1 MSAGTL
7 LVMFIIVSLF
17 LEHHLPLDP
26 CRRNERK
33 KRGKERKGW
42 RKKEG
47 LFRVYI
53 CTYMYI

>member
-7 LVMFIIVSLF
+7 LVLFILVSLF

-26 CRRNERK
+26 CRRDERK
-33 KRGKERKGW
+33 KRREKERQGW

-47 LFRVYI
+47 LF
-53 CTYMYI
+53 